1 MKAAPLPCTF
11 APRSAFK
18 RAAASLALAFAFA
31 AALTAALAFAAPCA
45 AFAKSYEC
53 PQVNLTAQA
62 QTDGALHVVEQ
73 RTFDFDGSFTAVWWT
88 FRNLPSNAEVAVN
101 SVRMATLDEAG
112 NVAGDWTQLDPVSFQ
127 VSWRDEGGPAASAWS
142 FDKVQN
148 TVYAFFDA
156 SDARMVFELDYTV
169 ENGVQAYD
177 DVAEVYWKYVA
188 EDWEVDSANVTATIE
203 LPVPSGTSV
212 TPGENVRAWGHGPA
226 DGTVSV
232 NEDGTVTYRVSQVL
246 SGQYAEARVVFP
258 VSWLANLDGE
268 ARLAHMGTT
277 RLDTVMKEEKTW
289 SDQANNQRM
298 IELELSIGIIIACVA
313 ALAVAVALFM
323 RFGREHKPDF
333 TGKYWRDVPHEGMQP
348 AVVGRLWRWNRESAD
363 DLTATLLLLASKDAV
378 RITAGTYPNRKGK
391 LIADYCITRTE
402 KAACVSDPLEA
413 AALRFLFDEVGK
425 GEAAVWLG
433 AVRAFG
439 TVKPQAYVEAMK
451 EWQAV
456 LSEETQKWDFFEPT
470 SYKLRTAFFV
480 TAAVFAIGGLLGAA
494 LTREVLVLA
503 PTLPVAA
510 AIGVLGNYMPRR
522 TELGNNVVARAKALR
537 NWLRD
542 GGLAAANATG
552 GAAAGG
558 GASGAQAD
566 GGAAGAQ
573 ASGAAAQAQAD
584 AATSD
589 ARAGELMA
597 YAYLFGVADD
607 AARALSAALPLE
619 RSGEGFAGAAYL
631 PWYAWYM
638 TGDGFSGNVGAQAT
652 QAGAHGRSGAPS
664 LCDALSVSVG
674 ETLSGARTAVYNIE
688 VSASSA
694 GGAGGGFS
702 AGGGGGFGTG
712 GGAR

>member
-1 MKAAPLPCTF
+1 MKAAPLPCPS
-11 APRSAFK
+11 APRAALK
-18 RAAASLALAFAFA
+18 AAASALALAFALA
-31 AALTAALAFAAPCA
+31 AVLAFAAPCV

-73 RTFDFDGSFTAVWWT
+73 RTFDFDGSFTTVWWT

-112 NVAGDWTQLDPVSFQ
+112 NVAGDWAQLDPVSFQ

-142 FDKVQN
+142 FDKAQD

-169 ENGVQAYD
+169 KNGVQAYD

-232 NEDGTVTYRVSQVL
+232 NEDGIVAYRVSQVL

-268 ARLAHMGTT
+268 ARMAHMGTT

-298 IELELSIGIIIACVA
+298 IELELGIGVIAACVA
-313 ALAVAVALFM
+313 ALAVAAALFM
-323 RFGREHKPDF
+323 RFGREHRPDF

-363 DLTATLLLLASKDAV
+363 DLTATLLLLASKDVV
-378 RITAGTYPNRKGK
+378 RVTAGTYPNRKGAPV
-391 LIADYCITRTE
+391 ADYCITRTE
-402 KAACVSDPLEA
+402 KAVRVSDPIEA
-413 AALRFLFDEVGK
+413 AALRFLFDEVGE

-451 EWQAV
+451 KWQAV
-456 LSEETQKWDFFEPT
+456 LSEETEKWDFFEPT

-480 TAAVFAIGGLLGAA
+480 AAAVFAIGGLLGAA

-522 TELGNNVVARAKALR
+522 TELGNNVAARAKALR

-542 GGLAAANATG
+542 GGLAE
-552 GAAAGG
+552 
-558 GASGAQAD
+558 
-566 GGAAGAQ
+566 AAGAT
-573 ASGAAAQAQAD
+573 G
-584 AATSD
+584 D
-589 ARAGELMA
+589 ARGGELMA

-619 RSGEGFAGAAYL
+619 RSGESFAGAAYL

-638 TGDGFSGNVGAQAT
+638 AGGGAGSVAEASGAAASSAAT
-652 QAGAHGRSGAPS
+652 NAHGRSDAPS

-674 ETLSGARTAVYNIE
+674 ETLSRARTAVYNIE
-688 VSASSA
+688 ASASSA
-694 GGAGGGFS
+694 SGAGGGFS
-702 AGGGGGFGTG
+702 AGGGGGFGVG